1 MALLGEHGD
10 AQDLKDLQVLKEH
23 KDSRVSQDRKDHKGN
38 QESRVLKEHKDSRV
52 FQDCKESKVP
62 RDLKE
67 SKVPQEYV
75 QHVPLQV
82 LHVLQTAIPPSWI
95 VQAWGQVVPR
105 ISN

>member
-10 AQDLKDLQVLKEH
+10 TEDLKDLQVLKEH
-23 KDSRVSQDRKDHKGN
+23 KDPRVSQDRKDHKEN
-38 QESRVLKEHKDSRV
+38 QESRVLKEYKDSRV
-52 FQDCKESKVP
+52 PQDRKESKVP
-62 RDLKE
+62 GDLKE

-82 LHVLQTAIPPSWI
+82 PHVLRTAIPPSRI
-95 VQAWGQVVPR
+95 AQAWGQVVPR